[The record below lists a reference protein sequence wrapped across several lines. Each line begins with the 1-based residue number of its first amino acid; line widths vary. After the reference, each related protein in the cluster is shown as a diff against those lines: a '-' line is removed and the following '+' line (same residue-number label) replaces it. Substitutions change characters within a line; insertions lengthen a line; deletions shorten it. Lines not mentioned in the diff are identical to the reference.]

1 MGKGKYSDLVA
12 RLRFMLEA
20 SGCDEADLK
29 RIADDAA
36 EVAIGVFR
44 NPDSIIADGYGQ
56 RLSDATDL
64 MLIGAIVARYGM
76 VMGNPFA
83 GKE

>member
-1 MGKGKYSDLVA
+1 MAGKYKDLLST
-12 RLRFMLEA
+12 LRSILEQ
-20 SGCDEADLK
+20 SGCTEQDFLSIAKEAG
-29 RIADDAA
+29 DA
-36 EVAIGVFR
+36 AIGVFA
-44 NPDSIIADGYGQ
+44 PLDVIIENGSQDNLA
-56 RLSDATDL
+56 DATDL

>member
-1 MGKGKYSDLVA
+1 VGDGPYTPLLNTLKNIIVTNGATESDL
-12 RLRFMLEA
+12 EA
-20 SGCDEADLK
+20 
-29 RIADDAA
+29 IAA
-36 EVAIGVFR
+36 ETANVAAGVFR
-44 NPDSIIADGYGQ
+44 APAEIIANGHAQ
-56 RLSDATDL
+56 NLSDSTDL

>member
-1 MGKGKYSDLVA
+1 MGNGPYSALLA
-12 RLRFMLEA
+12 RLKHMLEV
-20 SGCDEADLK
+20 SGCTEEDFES
-29 RIADDAA
+29 IAA
-36 EVAIGVFR
+36 ETSSVAEGVFR
-44 NPDSIIADGYGQ
+44 SPLQIIADGKADS
-56 RLSDATDL
+56 LNSATDL